1 MANNT
6 IKNVFEEK
14 INKNRIHENVIQRI
28 NKKNKKIN
36 KVWGFMLG
44 TSLAAIVFSV
54 ILLNGTV
61 PTDTPTMSNIININR
76 LDTSIDDYKLIDIAG
91 RAEDISLSDLY
102 DKYNFTKNIAVPT
115 DFEVARV
122 LELYNKK
129 NIDEVGYNHFTGYN
143 IMYRSEAGE
152 GAEGVDIFLSETEKQ
167 RIRCM
172 HILEEEYNTSVI
184 KGVDMKILSFELNY
198 IVLFNYQGV
207 NYDIETHGLTENE
220 LISLLESIII

>member
-6 IKNVFEEK
+6 IKEVFEEK
-14 INKNRIHENVIQRI
+14 INKNRIHENVIQKI
-28 NKKNKKIN
+28 NKKNN
-36 KVWGFMLG
+36 KVWEFMLSA
-44 TSLAAIVFSV
+44 SLATIVFSV
-54 ILLNGTV
+54 VLLNGNV
-61 PTDTPTMSNIININR
+61 PTSTPIMSNIVNINR
-76 LDTSIDDYKLIDIAG
+76 LDTNIDDYKLVDIAG

-102 DKYNFTKNIAVPT
+102 EKYNFTKNISVPT
-115 DFEVARV
+115 DFEVVRV

-152 GAEGVDIFLSETEKQ
+152 GTEGVDIFLSETEEQ

-172 HILEEEYNTSVI
+172 YILDEEYNTSVI

-207 NYDIETHGLTENE
+207 NYDIEAHGLTENE